1 MAALVLGGGGVAG
14 VAWEVGLLVGLADAD
29 ADVTGADLILGTSA
43 GSVVGAQITSGA
55 GLDELFDRQVS
66 PPPGKGEIMAVL
78 EEGALADIVSAI
90 RSLSTPRERR
100 AALGRRA
107 LEVTTVSETER
118 REVIAWRLP
127 SHAWAPDRDLRIV
140 AIDATT
146 GDTCVFDRESGVDLV
161 DAVAASCAVP
171 TIWPPATIGGRR
183 YVDGGIRSATN
194 ADLAAGDE
202 PILVLAPLDEIGGIS
217 DVGVLSRI
225 DTLVEGG
232 RAVVIKPDEA
242 SGAAIGRNP
251 LDPAARAPAV
261 RAGRAQGHVVA
272 ELVRQHWPVPA

>member
-14 VAWEVGLLVGLADAD
+14 VAWETGLLVGLADAG

-43 GSVVGAQITSGA
+43 GSVVGAQVTSGA
-55 GLDELFDRQVS
+55 GLEELYDRQLS

-78 EEGALADIVSAI
+78 EEGALAEVLRAV
-90 RSLSTPRERR
+90 RNVTPRERR
-100 AALGRRA
+100 VALGRRA
-107 LEVTTVSETER
+107 LEVTTVSEAER

-127 SHAWAPDRDLRIV
+127 SPNWAPDRDFRIV
-140 AIDATT
+140 AIDAET
-146 GDTCVFDRESGVDLV
+146 GDTCVFDRKSGVDLV

-171 TIWPPATIGGRR
+171 TIWPPATIGSRR
-183 YVDGGIRSATN
+183 YVDGGIRSVTN

-202 PILVLAPLDEIGGIS
+202 PILILAPLDELAGIS
-217 DVGVLSRI
+217 DAGVLSRI
-225 DTLVEGG
+225 DTLIDGG

-242 SGAAIGRNP
+242 SVTAIGTNP

-261 RAGRAQGHVVA
+261 RAGRAQGRVAA
-272 ELVRQHWPVPA
+272 ELVRQHWPVRA